1 MLTGKQRSYLR
12 VIAQTDKAI
21 FQIGKDS
28 LSDNLFTT
36 VDNALRTR
44 ELIKISVLKTAP
56 EDTKELAFD
65 LARQTKSEVVQV
77 IGRTIILYRKAKEPK
92 ILLP

>member
-1 MLTGKQRSYLR
+1 MLTGKQKSYLR
-12 VIAQTDKAI
+12 RIAQTDKAI

-44 ELIKISVLKTAP
+44 ELVKISVLKTAP
-56 EDTKELAFD
+56 DDTKELAFD

>member
-1 MLTGKQRSYLR
+1 MLSGKQKSYLR
-12 VIAQTDKAI
+12 GIAQTDKAI

-44 ELIKISVLKTAP
+44 ELVKISVLKTAP
-56 EDTKELAFD
+56 DDTKELAFD
-65 LARQTKSEVVQV
+65 LARHTKSEIVQV

>member
-1 MLTGKQRSYLR
+1 MLTGKQKSYLR
-12 VIAQTDKAI
+12 GIAQTDKAI

-44 ELIKISVLKTAP
+44 ELVKISVLKTAP
-56 EDTKELAFD
+56 DDTKELAFD

-77 IGRTIILYRKAKEPK
+77 IGRTIILYRRAKEPK

>member
-1 MLTGKQRSYLR
+1 VT
-12 VIAQTDKAI
+12 I
-21 FQIGKDS
+21 
-28 LSDNLFTT
+28 LFTT
-36 VDNALRTR
+36 VDNALRVR
-44 ELIKISVLKTAP
+44 ELVKISVLKTAP

-77 IGRTIILYRKAKEPK
+77 IGRTIILYRRAKEPK

>member
-1 MLTGKQRSYLR
+1 MLTGKQKSYLR
-12 VIAQTDKAI
+12 GIAQTDRAI

-56 EDTKELAFD
+56 EDTQELAFD

>member
-12 VIAQTDKAI
+12 GIAQTDKAI

-77 IGRTIILYRKAKEPK
+77 IGRTIILYRKGKEPK

>member
-1 MLTGKQRSYLR
+1 MLSGKQKSYLR
-12 VIAQTDKAI
+12 GIAQTDKAI

-28 LSDNLFTT
+28 LSDNLFMT

-56 EDTKELAFD
+56 DDTKELAFD
-65 LARQTKSEVVQV
+65 LARKTDSEIVQI

>member
-1 MLTGKQRSYLR
+1 MLTGKQKSYLSGL
-12 VIAQTDKAI
+12 AAKEQAI

-44 ELIKISVLKTAP
+44 ELVKISVLKTAP
-56 EDTKELAFD
+56 DDTKELAFD

-77 IGRTIILYRKAKEPK
+77 IGRTIILYRRAKEPK